1 MRLTDFWQRMDEV
14 FGAHAA
20 FVARDQVLTQLG
32 NRTATEALAAGG
44 VDPRGVARGLRG
56 NAGPDRDAVTAGRC
70 ARRAADAPGRRHR
83 GDPCPTVTASPSSW
97 TPWSTPS
104 PT

>member
-32 NRTATEALAAGG
+32 NRTATEALAAGMSTRE
-44 VDPRGVARGLRG
+44 VWRGVCEGMQ
-56 NAGPDRDAVTAGRC
+56 V
-70 ARRAADAPGRRHR
+70 
-83 GDPCPTVTASPSSW
+83 PTGMR
-97 TPWSTPS
+97 
-104 PT
+104 